1 MRTIILDYDVIGKL
15 CPHGMTAE
23 NCHLRKVLNEW
34 QKAYGPEDPSFGFG
48 YKVLENGNLLVPKWF
63 STGDY
68 PRDLCFNLEKTI
80 KETCDGSCLRE
91 NRKKESANPTEY
103 REQPQICT
111 VIFAYVF
118 GGCNCPNQMN
128 VDNCPLRKSLRET
141 EQEHNIGY
149 QELSQNTLLIPN
161 KHYNSRTNWYRDVA
175 QRKADICSQCFKDN
189 RQK

>member
-1 MRTIILDYDVIGKL
+1 MRTTVLGYDVIGKL
-15 CPHGMTAE
+15 CPYGVTAE
-23 NCHLRKVLNEW
+23 NCHLRKKLAELE
-34 QKAYGPEDPSFGFG
+34 KKYEIG
-48 YKVLENGNLLVPKWF
+48 YRILENGNLLVPKWF
-63 STGDY
+63 SAGQEPNY
-68 PRDLCFNLEKTI
+68 WSFNLEKTI
-80 KETCDGSCLRE
+80 KETCGGTCYRE
-91 NRKKESANPTEY
+91 NRKKGSANPTEY

-141 EQEHNIGY
+141 EQEYNIGY